1 MLTRAKL
8 VGPAPETNRG
18 SYWWISSEEV
28 LLTRPAH
35 NPRRFKLLR
44 LDVPSGREKALAA
57 FNRKHS
63 ARIIGKKW
71 RLSTHG
77 VPGFEIA
84 YWSPECAL
92 SPNGKWFLWVSGGQT
107 WIVASLDGA
116 MQREWAEQ
124 NSIPSSY
131 CWLPDSE
138 RWVQLVSQYRRER
151 YTLRKA
157 IVRTAVRRSA
167 SKATEIRVD
176 DGLMLGVNYRGRIL
190 IHNRDQEQ
198 VSTETSLSEVSLV
211 PGQPIRR
218 RLIGLPEPGEIWE
231 VALSKAG
238 DRLAWIVSVG
248 EQVFPREYVLWVSG
262 LDGKKF
268 EEVGRMR
275 GQCEQSATNSSET
288 AYYWPQSLR
297 WLPDGDEISFIFK
310 EDIYRLRVS

>member
-1 MLTRAKL
+1 MTRAKL

-28 LLTRPAH
+28 LLMRPAH

-44 LDVPSGREKALAA
+44 LDVSTGREAALVA
-57 FNRKHS
+57 FNRKHG
-63 ARIIGKKW
+63 ARIIGQKW
-71 RLSTHG
+71 QVSTHG
-77 VPGFEIA
+77 VPGFEIE
-84 YWSPECAL
+84 YWTPQCAL
-92 SPNGKWFLWVSGGQT
+92 SPDGKWFLWVSGGQT

-138 RWVQLVSQYRRER
+138 RWVQLVSQYRREC

-167 SKATEIRVD
+167 SKATEIQVA
-176 DGLMLGVNYRGRIL
+176 DGLVIGVTDRGCIL
-190 IHNRDQEQ
+190 IYHSRREE
-198 VSTETSLSEVSLV
+198 VSTEASLSEVSLV
-211 PGQPIRR
+211 PGQPTRR
-218 RLIGLPEPGEIWE
+218 RLIRLPEPGHIWG
-231 VALSKAG
+231 ASLSKAG

-248 EQVFPREYVLWVSG
+248 EQVFPREYVFWVSG

-268 EEVGRMR
+268 EEVGRMK
-275 GQCEQSATNSSET
+275 GQCELPATNSSQT

-297 WLPDGDEISFIFK
+297 WLPDGDEVSYIFK
-310 EDIYRLRVS
+310 EDIYRLRIS